1 MELDIFNPS
10 RQLRRAA
17 LFWLST
23 LLAFISVSVTAYHLV
38 VQHYS
43 PHHYIETAFG
53 LFSLYIAYH
62 TYQESISKAFIVAYV
77 FSLTGVTS
85 LATYE
90 YPIEFGVFIWA
101 CLFPMMFYLILGRRA
116 GVLATSIGFITQIGI
131 ISYKLWT
138 DGIDGNSQLAINF
151 SLAFIT
157 IWLTSHVLEV
167 KRRVSEASLGQLAS
181 RDALTGVYNRHALT
195 HNFERYRNESI
206 KLPLSLLILD
216 LDFFKA
222 VNDKHGHDVGDK
234 VLVQT
239 AALIDGLSDEHLVY
253 RIGGE
258 EFCIALHNTNVH
270 KAKEKAEQI
279 RNAIECYAFN
289 DNSTPIS
296 LTVSI
301 GVYQC
306 DHYANLE
313 CVLKEA
319 DKELYRAKQN
329 GRNQVMV
336 CSRPSKPELSF
347 SSI

>member
-1 MELDIFNPS
+1 MDLDIFNPS
-10 RQLRRAA
+10 RQLRRAV

-23 LLAFISVSVTAYHLV
+23 LLAFISACVTGYNLAV
-38 VQHYS
+38 DQYS

-53 LFSLYIAYH
+53 LLSLYIAYH
-62 TYQESISKAFIVAYV
+62 TYQESISKPFIIAYV
-77 FSLTGVTS
+77 FSLIGVTG

-90 YPIEFGVFIWA
+90 YPLEFGVFIWA
-101 CLFPMMFYLILGRRA
+101 CLFPIMFYLILGRRA
-116 GVLATSIGFITQIGI
+116 GVLATSIGFIAQIGI
-131 ISYKLWT
+131 ISTRLWN
-138 DGIDGNSQLAINF
+138 DGIEGNSQLAINF

-222 VNDKHGHDVGDK
+222 VNDQYGHDVGDT
-234 VLVQT
+234 VLIQT
-239 AALIDGLSDEHLVY
+239 AALIDGLSEEHLVY

-258 EFCIALHNTNVH
+258 EFCIALHNTCVRT
-270 KAKEKAEQI
+270 AKEKAEQI
-279 RNAIECYAFN
+279 RNAIEGYEFN
-289 DNSTPIS
+289 DKSAPIS
-296 LTVSI
+296 LTASI

-313 CVLKEA
+313 SVLKEA

-336 CSRPSKPELSF
+336 CNRPSETALNF
-347 SSI
+347 S

>member
-10 RQLRRAA
+10 RQLRRAM
-17 LFWLST
+17 LFWLSM
-23 LLAFISVSVTAYHLV
+23 LLALVSLSLAFYCYVIGKFGPL
-38 VQHYS
+38 HY
-43 PHHYIETAFG
+43 PEIAFG

-62 TYQESISKAFIVAYV
+62 SYRETISKTIVSGYV
-77 FSLTGVTS
+77 LTLIALTS
-85 LATYE
+85 LATYNYPLE
-90 YPIEFGVFIWA
+90 YGVHFWA
-101 CLFPMMFYLILGRRA
+101 FLFPMTFYMILGRRFGA
-116 GVLATSIGFITQIGI
+116 LATCLGFIGQGTSIF
-131 ISYKLWT
+131 L
-138 DGIDGNSQLAINF
+138 QLSMQGAQATWLLASNF
-151 SLAFIT
+151 SFAYIAV
-157 IWLTSHVLEV
+157 WLFSHILEV

-195 HNFERYRNESI
+195 HNFVRYHKESI
-206 KLPLSLLILD
+206 KVPLSLLILD

-222 VNDKHGHDVGDK
+222 VNDQYGHDVGDT
-234 VLVQT
+234 VLIQT

-258 EFCIALHNTNVH
+258 EFCIALHNTDIGAARV
-270 KAKEKAEQI
+270 KAEQI
-279 RNAIECYAFN
+279 RYAIEHYQFN
-289 DNSTPIS
+289 DASAPIS

-313 CVLKEA
+313 SVLKEA

-336 CSRPSKPELSF
+336 CSRSNEVEF
-347 SSI
+347 SSL

>member
-10 RQLRRAA
+10 RQLRRSA

-23 LLAFISVSVTAYHLV
+23 ILAFIAVTVTIYNIV
-38 VQHYS
+38 NQQYGPS
-43 PHHYIETAFG
+43 QYIETAFG
-53 LFSLYIAYH
+53 AFSLYIAYH
-62 TYQESISKAFIVAYV
+62 SYKETISKLFVSGYV
-77 FSLTGVTS
+77 FSLIGVTS
-85 LATYE
+85 LFSFGI
-90 YPIEFGVFIWA
+90 PIEYGGFIWA
-101 CLFPMMFYLILGRRA
+101 CLYPIIFYLILGRRA
-116 GVLATSIGFITQIGI
+116 GAAATCVGFIAQVSVIW
-131 ISYKLWT
+131 YQ
-138 DGIDGNSQLAINF
+138 NSHHAVMSNIYLSINF
-151 SLAFIT
+151 SLAFMA
-157 IWLTSHVLEV
+157 IWLISHVLEV

-216 LDFFKA
+216 IDFFKL
-222 VNDKHGHDVGDK
+222 VNDRFGHDVGDK
-234 VLVQT
+234 VLIQT

-258 EFCIALHNTNVH
+258 EFCIALHDTNVDS
-270 KAKEKAEQI
+270 AKEKAEQI
-279 RNAIECYAFN
+279 RNAIERFNFN
-289 DNSTPIS
+289 DDCDPIA
-296 LTVSI
+296 LTASI

-313 CVLKEA
+313 SVLKEA

-336 CSRPSKPELSF
+336 CSRPSSELSYN
-347 SSI
+347 SV